1 MVSALLLLGIVAM
14 ASGLAVA
21 GAHVVVL
28 PKQACGPGTE
38 HAHGS
43 IPPTLPNGNVTPG
56 HFHVPD
62 VVGGNCTT
70 PHD

>member
-1 MVSALLLLGIVAM
+1 MLLLGIFAL

-21 GAHVVVL
+21 GAHVVIL
-28 PKQACGPGTE
+28 PMQACGPGTE
-38 HAHGS
+38 HAHES
-43 IPPTLPNGNVTPG
+43 IPPTLPKGNVTPG
-56 HFHVPD
+56 HLHVPE